1 MNEYVCTWSKGS
13 ERGLTEVGLYWSVQ
27 HTHVSGR
34 ALVWQALG
42 SPLVELTNQWLP
54 ARSPCTVTLNQQEE
68 SETNARSTF
77 FSMQGRREANALG
90 GWGWH
95 WAWIQIFG

>member
-1 MNEYVCTWSKGS
+1 MW
-13 ERGLTEVGLYWSVQ
+13 L
-27 HTHVSGR
+27 
-34 ALVWQALG
+34 ALG

-68 SETNARSTF
+68 SELRETNARSAF
-77 FSMQGRREANALG
+77 FSVQGRREANALG

-95 WAWIQIFG
+95 YAWIQIFGRESDQWQRVRLFECCSGFVCYQAARGRAQQTT